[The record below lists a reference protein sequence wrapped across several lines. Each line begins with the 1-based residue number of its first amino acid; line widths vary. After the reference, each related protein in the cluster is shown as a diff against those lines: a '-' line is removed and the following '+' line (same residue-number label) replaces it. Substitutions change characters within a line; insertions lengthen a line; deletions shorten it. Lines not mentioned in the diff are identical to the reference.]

1 LNYKVNSLNLARYY
15 MLIFGIFV
23 MALAL
28 LLPQFAYADNVL
40 TKGSIKSFITESSKM
55 TSMSNK
61 MAPQEDID
69 AFLKKHLHKKSRFKS
84 TMKYTIPGFPPQ
96 KNSMSLDKDEYIESI
111 MQAPKAVT
119 DYNNTI
125 KIENILI
132 SDDGTKATVRTK
144 SKETGTMKVSET
156 QEIPI
161 EGVSKCNQI
170 LVLEKNTI
178 KMFSAQCVTD
188 VEFLDF

>member
-1 LNYKVNSLNLARYY
+1 
-15 MLIFGIFV
+15 
-23 MALAL
+23 
-28 LLPQFAYADNVL
+28 
-40 TKGSIKSFITESSKM
+40 
-55 TSMSNK
+55 
-61 MAPQEDID
+61 
-69 AFLKKHLHKKSRFKS
+69 
-84 TMKYTIPGFPPQ
+84 
-96 KNSMSLDKDEYIESI
+96 